1 MLFVVPFAKS
11 LIVCAQAPHGP
22 SQQALISAAM
32 QQAGIAFLP
41 FVSSHGTGTPLG
53 QQANHRWPSYTTTL
67 VSVEKSSLT
76 HELCAWY
83 RTVLLYM
90 LLLTCKVPL
99 PVPA

>member
-1 MLFVVPFAKS
+1 MVPFAKN

-53 QQANHRWPSYTTTL
+53 QQANHCWPLYTTRL
-67 VSVEKSSLT
+67 VSAEKSSLN
-76 HELCAWY
+76 HVLCAWY
-83 RTVLLYM
+83 RTELLYM
-90 LLLTCKVPL
+90 LLLTCKMPL
-99 PVPA
+99 PFPA